1 MVVIIDDDKISNFIT
16 MNQLKKVL
24 LDEPIRA
31 FTSSVEAFK
40 FIEKEQDQ
48 INLILLDISMPE
60 MDGFTFLK
68 NYEAANL
75 KGTSKIAMYTSSIR
89 DADKQKAMHFSDV
102 IDFIVK
108 PAEEDHLR
116 KLIEMVE

>member
-1 MVVIIDDDKISNFIT
+1 
-16 MNQLKKVL
+16 
-24 LDEPIRA
+24 
-31 FTSSVEAFK
+31 
-40 FIEKEQDQ
+40 
-48 INLILLDISMPE
+48 
-60 MDGFTFLK
+60 
-68 NYEAANL
+68 L